1 MRFGKLRRFLLSTL
15 LLLGLVV
22 VTVYFAFP
30 GFILRV
36 MVSSARRSAGLERRS
51 VDAAGHHIVYLDG
64 GAGPAVVLVH
74 GFGATKDLW
83 DVVAVHLTPRY
94 RVIVPDLPGFGESPV
109 REGEKY
115 DAESQARRVRAL
127 LDALGVRDHHIGGS
141 SMGGLISAVYTALYP
156 GAVRSLLIAA
166 APGVRSPEKSE
177 LARRL
182 EAGGNPFLVGNEG
195 DLDQLLELAFFR
207 PPSIPGPIKRAMLHD
222 AIERRTTYARIFK
235 DLVQPGEG
243 ALEAL
248 LPKMTVRTLV
258 AWGAHDR
265 IVHPSSAN
273 VFTALMPST
282 EETTFE
288 ECGHALPRECPDVF
302 AQRYL
307 AFLER
312 EPAADDGVPNRAAAR
327 DGHHAGIERRES
339 SRLR

>member
-1 MRFGKLRRFLLSTL
+1 
-15 LLLGLVV
+15 
-22 VTVYFAFP
+22 
-30 GFILRV
+30 
-36 MVSSARRSAGLERRS
+36 

-64 GAGPAVVLVH
+64 GDGTPVVLLH
-74 GFGATKDLW
+74 GFGLTKDLW
-83 DVVAVHLTPRY
+83 DVVAAQLTPQY

-127 LDALGVRDHHIGGS
+127 LDALGVRDHHIGGN
-141 SMGGLISAVYTALYP
+141 SMGGVISVVYAALYP
-156 GAVRSLLIAA
+156 HAVRSLLIGA

-177 LARRL
+177 LTRRL
-182 EAGGNPFLVGNEG
+182 EAGGNPFLVGSEA

-207 PPSIPGPIKRAMLHD
+207 PPAIPGPIKRAMLRD

-235 DLVQPGEG
+235 DLVPPGEG

-248 LPKMTVRTLV
+248 LPKIAVRTLV

-265 IVHPSSAN
+265 LVHPSSAN
-273 VFTALMPST
+273 VFTAMMPNAEKT
-282 EETTFE
+282 ILE
-288 ECGHALPRECPDVF
+288 ECGHALPRECPDLL

-312 EPAADDGVPNRAAAR
+312 EPADDDRVPNTAAAR
-327 DGHHAGIERRES
+327 DGHHARIQ
-339 SRLR
+339 